1 MRSNRWEALQSL
13 LLSLSLLFSFLSL
26 TFSYPSLFYFHPTS
40 VMIPSDKWYHL
51 LGNREKTIFLVMMS
65 SVIPGVLI
73 RARIAGRRRRMKI
86 APKIFCVT
94 VSTEFDYYLLI
105 LLIIFS
111 LSLSLVFSSVSIT
124 ESIRLAAF
132 GSVSYWSVADCNSP
146 GRAWNGGGV
155 ACTQGNVTGGRK
167 KK

>member
-111 LSLSLVFSSVSIT
+111 LSLSLLSLACVLLRFHYRKHPACRLWLRVVL
-124 ESIRLAAF
+124 IRRRL
-132 GSVSYWSVADCNSP
+132 
-146 GRAWNGGGV
+146 
-155 ACTQGNVTGGRK
+155 
-167 KK
+167 